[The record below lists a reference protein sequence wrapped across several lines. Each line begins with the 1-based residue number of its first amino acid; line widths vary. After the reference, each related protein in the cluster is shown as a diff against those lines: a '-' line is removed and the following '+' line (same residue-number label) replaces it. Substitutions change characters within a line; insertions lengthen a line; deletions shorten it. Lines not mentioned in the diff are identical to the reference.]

1 MAEKVPAS
9 PTSGVKPMTIA
20 GRMVRE
26 RERCIGMTAEER
38 AWRAQW
44 LKDQQLTA
52 REPVY
57 VKEYHDAIRNPIRRF
72 YQAPLNALWK
82 ALTPIMVNT
91 CPKSVYCSMFVLCNL
106 LRLKMDMST

>member
-1 MAEKVPAS
+1 MA
-9 PTSGVKPMTIA
+9 IA

-26 RERCIGMTAEER
+26 RERCIGMTPEER

-57 VKEYHDAIRNPIRRF
+57 VKEYHDAIRNPIRRM
-72 YQAPLNALWK
+72 YQAPLNALWR
-82 ALTPIMVNT
+82 ALTPIMVNI
-91 CPKSVYCSMFVLCNL
+91 LCTFIYL
-106 LRLKMDMST
+106 FHVHVM

>member
-1 MAEKVPAS
+1 MAENIPS
-9 PTSGVKPMTIA
+9 SDTGGVKPMTIA

-44 LKDQQLTA
+44 LKDQVLTE

-57 VKEYHDAIRNPIRRF
+57 VKEYHDAIRNPFRRF
-72 YQAPLNALWK
+72 YTAPLNAVGRYLI
-82 ALTPIMVNT
+82 PIMVNIEADSIISIS
-91 CPKSVYCSMFVLCNL
+91 CYVIDYH
-106 LRLKMDMST
+106 